1 MQDRKLQLYSFE
13 GVKTR
18 EWVMDSIIRYC
29 MSCAGMPG
37 ACLRVSYLLLTSQ
50 VCCVLHTCNPVCRY
64 DSVYMVLIDVG
75 SQVMQMCLSM
85 TALTCAHRYIKVV
98 GGPAG
103 REGLLLGLKD
113 GQVVTIYVDNPFP
126 IPVVKHHT
134 SIR

>member
-1 MQDRKLQLYSFE
+1 
-13 GVKTR
+13 
-18 EWVMDSIIRYC
+18 
-29 MSCAGMPG
+29 MSHAGIPG
-37 ACLRVSYLLLTSQ
+37 ACLRVSDLLLTSQ
-50 VCCVLHTCNPVCRY
+50 TWCVHTCNPVCKRG
-64 DSVYMVLIDVG
+64 SFYMVLAYVD

-85 TALTCAHRYIKVV
+85 TVLTCAHRYIKVV

>member
-1 MQDRKLQLYSFE
+1 MSQ
-13 GVKTR
+13 
-18 EWVMDSIIRYC
+18 SISSAAYLPNLVC
-29 MSCAGMPG
+29 TAYVHSCVQI
-37 ACLRVSYLLLTSQ
+37 CSIVT
-50 VCCVLHTCNPVCRY
+50 V
-64 DSVYMVLIDVG
+64 
-75 SQVMQMCLSM
+75 
-85 TALTCAHRYIKVV
+85 LTCAHRYIKVV